1 MQSTRLSLCIQHNI
15 GLLQQ
20 VRLNLLEVGAQ
31 GVQAARTAAL
41 GCGAWCM
48 AHHLG
53 NGASG
58 YADSLVQQCE
68 GTAQA
73 LLLAKNH
80 HPGRALAPVAC

>member
-20 VRLNLLEVGAQ
+20 VRLNSLEVGAQ

-58 YADSLVQQCE
+58 YADSLVQQYE
-68 GTAQA
+68 GRAQA
-73 LLLAKNH
+73 LLRAKH
-80 HPGRALAPVAC
+80 YHPGRALAPCGF